1 MAAHSFS
8 DASSSVVEVT
18 QKKVTRSR
26 QAILRQ
32 VQRDWQ
38 LYLMLLLPVLYLLVF
53 KYGPMYGAQI
63 AFRNFVVTKGIW
75 GSPWVGLKH
84 FSRFFNSHMFWRV
97 IVNTLALS
105 FYQLIAGF
113 PIPIILA
120 LSLNQVRH
128 SGFKKTVQMVTYAP
142 HFISVVV
149 LIGIVMQFL
158 DPRVGLV
165 NLGLQ
170 ALGVEP
176 INFMGKA
183 NYFRHIFVWSGVWQH
198 AGFGC
203 IIYLAVLST
212 IDPTLHEA
220 AVVDGASR
228 VQRIWHIDIPGIM
241 PVAIV
246 LLILNMGRLLEIGF
260 EKVLIMQNPLN
271 LAKSE
276 IIQTYVYHVGLTSQI
291 PQFSYAT
298 AIGLFRSVINL
309 TLLISVNRFARWVKG
324 HSLW

>member
-1 MAAHSFS
+1 MTTET
-8 DASSSVVEVT
+8 SVDRSPT
-18 QKKVTRSR
+18 MPINTSTKVLEHMR
-26 QAILRQ
+26 
-32 VQRDWQ
+32 RDWQ
-38 LYLMLLLPVLYLLVF
+38 LYVMLLLPLLYLLIF

-63 AFRNFVVTKGIW
+63 AFRNFVATKGIW

-84 FSRFFNSHMFWRV
+84 FERFFNSHMFWRV
-97 IVNTLALS
+97 IRNTFALS

-128 SGFKKTVQMVTYAP
+128 AFFKKMVQMVTYAP

-158 DPRVGLV
+158 DPRVGIL
-165 NLGLQ
+165 NLIVK
-170 ALGVEP
+170 ALGFEP
-176 INFMGKA
+176 INFMGKSQ
-183 NYFRHIFVWSGVWQH
+183 YFRHIFVWSGIWQN
-198 AGFGC
+198 AGFSC
-203 IIYLAVLST
+203 IIYLAVLAT

-228 VQRIWHIDIPGIM
+228 LQRIWHIDVPGIM

-246 LLILNMGRLLEIGF
+246 LLILNTGRILNIGF
-260 EKVLIMQNPLN
+260 EKALLMQNPLN
-271 LAKSE
+271 MSTSE
-276 IIQTYVYHVGLTSQI
+276 IIQTYVYHVGMTSQI

-298 AIGLFRSVINL
+298 AVGLFRSVVNL
-309 TLLISVNRFARWVKG
+309 TLLASVNRFARWSRG
-324 HSLW
+324 QSLW